1 MPNLNEITLK
11 SKKEIEQVLTITA
24 EYGYPPRA
32 GWVPS
37 SFHPRGEKP
46 R

>member
-1 MPNLNEITLK
+1 MLNLNKITLK
-11 SKKEIEQVLTITA
+11 SKKEIEQVHTLKA

-37 SFHPRGEKP
+37 SFHSRGEKP